1 MAEIIALYIPTFVNL
16 HNYSYASPHVL
27 LCLSAH
33 LHWPCPCSHVLALQL
48 QLSGV
53 LLRLWRLLCLQSRRV
68 KANRQVWVAALA
80 VQQTSSST
88 TGTRSTRGRCGSS
101 GARCRHHIA
110 RTAHPPSPAPLSGCF
125 ASCSRCCWSKACCPR
140 CWALPLTHDMS
151 DAALLADLGVH
162 P

>member
-1 MAEIIALYIPTFVNL
+1 M
-16 HNYSYASPHVL
+16 
-27 LCLSAH
+27 
-33 LHWPCPCSHVLALQL
+33 LALQL

-101 GARCRHHIA
+101 GAQCRLRIA
-110 RTAHPPSPAPLSGCF
+110 RTAHLPSPAPLSK
-125 ASCSRCCWSKACCPR
+125 CSALCSTCYWTEGYCPR
-140 CWALPLTHDMS
+140 CWRLHSIPSICKTLPCLMTGASAFEAPQSNSLCCNLHS
-151 DAALLADLGVH
+151 SVGSPLHLYLWCTPVAFLERPNPV
-162 P
+162 